1 MAIIMNIHV
10 LLQCMYMYMY
20 FRTISTHIN
29 VRTCTCNLICL
40 IHRLPGDQRVFRVM
54 KGVTTF
60 DYCHVSNIL
69 VTGGMDQSIRLWN
82 PFVTS
87 SPIGVLYEHSSP
99 IFSIKLDSQNERI
112 YSISNDN
119 TIKVQDTA

>member
-1 MAIIMNIHV
+1 
-10 LLQCMYMYMY
+10 
-20 FRTISTHIN
+20 
-29 VRTCTCNLICL
+29 
-40 IHRLPGDQRVFRVM
+40 M

-82 PFVTS
+82 PFVNA

-99 IFSIKLDSQNERI
+99 IFSIKLDSQSERI

-119 TIKVQDTA
+119 TIKVRHCITTVHDVHV